1 MSTRTLQERIKI
13 LRESLG
19 LTRNGM
25 EERTGI
31 PAQTFAS
38 IELRGRSPGGE
49 TLQKLAESLPC
60 YALWLLIG
68 EDAPLAGQFSP
79 IKTSEDLDNESLAY
93 QIIDV
98 IDRNLD
104 QSIVK
109 PTTIEKVVFLQ
120 TADVP
125 VSSKIKRLLNTAIY
139 HRGKYAQPIVENAN
153 SGTAVLL
160 IVTGTNPSGFK
171 RAVLVKDGSFDLHEI
186 EQKDG
191 IFGLLGDMKRWFEN
205 NGIRRFEIAAV
216 NHQTLATLERETDE
230 LKLADIYQAP
240 ASVNTSFKMW
250 CEAFN
255 VVIKKE

>member
-1 MSTRTLQERIKI
+1 MSNKKVQDRIKI

-19 LTRNGM
+19 LTRDRM

-38 IELRGRSPGGE
+38 IELRGRNPGGE
-49 TLQKLAESLPC
+49 TLQKLTESLP
-60 YALWLLIG
+60 YYTLWLMTG

-79 IKTSEDLDNESLAY
+79 IKTNEDLNNESIAY

-109 PTTIEKVVFLQ
+109 PSMIEKVIFLQ
-120 TADVP
+120 TEDVP
-125 VSSKIKRLLNTAIY
+125 VSEKVKRLLNTTIY
-139 HRGKYAQPIVENAN
+139 HRKKFAQPVAEGE
-153 SGTAVLL
+153 SFGTAVLM
-160 IVTGTNPSGFK
+160 VVGGTNSSGFK

-191 IFGLLGDMKRWFEN
+191 IFGLLRDMKCWFEIN
-205 NGIRRFEIAAV
+205 RIRRFEIAAV
-216 NHQTLATLERETDE
+216 NHQTLAALERETDE
-230 LKLADIYQAP
+230 LKLADIYP
-240 ASVNTSFKMW
+240 ASYSVNTSFKMW
-250 CEAFN
+250 CAAFN
-255 VVIKKE
+255 AATKKD